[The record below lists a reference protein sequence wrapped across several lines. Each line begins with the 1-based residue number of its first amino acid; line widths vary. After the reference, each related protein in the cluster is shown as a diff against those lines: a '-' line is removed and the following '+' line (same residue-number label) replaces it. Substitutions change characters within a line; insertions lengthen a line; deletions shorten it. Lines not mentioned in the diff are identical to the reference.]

1 MTKLGAVWDSG
12 GADVVLTPCDASGK
26 TYTVSGKGT
35 KEPENP
41 ADGQLFLKVNNIQKP
56 YSSESVLEV
65 YNEASGNWSAIEL
78 KWCRIEA
85 GGIGKDFAVWDT
97 VTVSGVEDGD
107 DLHWK
112 ELKGDRIV
120 TARGDDWVQVQA
132 EPGRRLFLR
141 DPDQGP
147 GDAPLDRASTAKA
160 RRWKGTPMPSG
171 WNAGCR
177 T

>member
-56 YSSESVLEV
+56 YSSESVLEI

-112 ELKGDRIV
+112 ELKLSLIHI
-120 TARGDDWVQVQA
+120 
-132 EPGRRLFLR
+132 
-141 DPDQGP
+141 
-147 GDAPLDRASTAKA
+147 
-160 RRWKGTPMPSG
+160 
-171 WNAGCR
+171 
-177 T
+177 

>member
-1 MTKLGAVWDSG
+1 MGQRRCRC
-12 GADVVLTPCDASGK
+12 GADPCDASGK

-41 ADGQLFLKVNNIQKP
+41 ADGQLFLKVSNIQKP
-56 YSSESVLEV
+56 YSSENVLEV
-65 YNEASGNWSAIEL
+65 YNEASGNWSVIEL

-85 GGIGKDFAVWDT
+85 GGIGKNFAVWDT

-132 EPGRRLFLR
+132 EPGGDYFYGTLTKEPGRCSA
-141 DPDQGP
+141 GP
-147 GDAPLDRASTAKA
+147 ASTAKA
-160 RRWKGTPMPSG
+160 RRWKETPMPSG

-177 T
+177 TWTI